1 MMVGADVT
9 HPPPRGG
16 PIPPSI
22 AVTVSATNGENSEF
36 MPSIRLQEGRV
47 EIIADLISMMKT
59 HIKTFQK
66 NTKQKPAKIIMFRDG
81 VSEGQYGHCAT

>member
-1 MMVGADVT
+1 MMIGADVT

-22 AVTVSATNGENSEF
+22 AVSVAAIDGENNRF
-36 MPSIRLQEGRV
+36 IPCIRLQEGRT
-47 EIIADLISMMKT
+47 EIITDLKDMVASHIDRWEKETKT
-59 HIKTFQK
+59 RPK
-66 NTKQKPAKIIMFRDG
+66 KIVMFRDG

>member
-22 AVTVSATNGENSEF
+22 AVTVSSINGENAQF
-36 MPSIRLQEGRV
+36 VPSIRLQEGRV
-47 EIIADLISMMKT
+47 EIIQDLIGMMKS
-59 HIKTFQK
+59 HIATFQR
-66 NTKQKPAKIIMFRDG
+66 NTGQKPAKIVMFRDG

>member
-1 MMVGADVT
+1 MMIGSDVT

-22 AVTVSATNGENSEF
+22 AVTVAAVNGENAQF
-36 MPSIRLQEGRV
+36 VPAIRLQEGRT
-47 EIIADLISMMKT
+47 EIISDLEGMVKS
-59 HIKTFQK
+59 HIKLFMQ
-66 NTKQKPAKIIMFRDG
+66 NMRAKPEKIVMFRDG